1 MTYATADQ
9 LTERYGEQMLV
20 AATDR
25 GAVPTGAP
33 DAATIA
39 RALASADAVIDGF
52 LASRYA
58 LPLAEVPPLLA
69 DIAQAI
75 AIFRLH
81 PYATDPKLKEDH
93 ADAMR
98 MLRDIADGRV
108 RLSLAGIEA
117 PGTGDTGAQFTD
129 RERPMTEASM
139 KGFI

>member
-9 LTERYGEQMLV
+9 LTERYGEQMLI

-33 DAATIA
+33 DMATIA

-52 LASRYA
+52 LNDRYA
-58 LPLAEVPPLLA
+58 LPLADVPPLLA

-75 AIFRLH
+75 AIYRLH
-81 PYATDPKLKEDH
+81 PYAADPKLKEDH
-93 ADAMR
+93 ADALR

-108 RLSLAGIEA
+108 RLSLAGVET
-117 PGTGDTGAQFTD
+117 PGTGDTGAMFTD
-129 RERPMTEASM
+129 RERPMTETTL